1 MGSYREVKSLSEVN
15 PLVDGDFTYNHS
27 MYLSDFHMKVFF
39 ERLFGVTFRKA
50 YTKVAAQGDGPDA
63 RTADLSLKLNGDN
76 VILFKMNDEA
86 IELLTSDYAILTL
99 HKPPLPATSVA
110 ALKQT
115 VSTLNDSYVVTL
127 TKLDQKNKAGVFV
140 SRTRVEELLPKLN
153 ARGLYSEYGHP
164 MKFPA
169 MGNEEWMRRMMT
181 IELDH
186 TCCRLS
192 QFRIEQIDGE
202 WALTAVATPAGYF
215 RDAFMAMMEQKPT
228 QGRWSLRCISADT
241 FIDNIMHRELRDI
254 ITFDFIDNN

>member
-1 MGSYREVKSLSEVN
+1 MGSYREVKNLNEVDVAN
-15 PLVDGDFTYNHS
+15 ESDFTYNHS
-27 MYLSDFHMKVFF
+27 MYIRDFQMKVFF
-39 ERLFGVTFRKA
+39 ERMFGIIFKAVYSKVQASGETAEVTC
-50 YTKVAAQGDGPDA
+50 GE
-63 RTADLSLKLNGDN
+63 SELKLNGDN
-76 VILFKMNDEA
+76 VILFKTNGEA
-86 IELLTSDYAILTL
+86 ISITTSDYAYLTL
-99 HKPPLPATSVA
+99 HEAKPSPTSVA

-115 VSTLNDSYVVTL
+115 VSTLNDSYIVTL

-140 SRTRVEELLPKLN
+140 SRTRVDELLPKLN

-181 IELDH
+181 IEIDH

-192 QFRIEQIDGE
+192 QFRIEQIDGD

-228 QGRWSLRCISADT
+228 QCRFSLRCISVDT